1 MEWFRNLPIVRKQML
16 MLMGVALLPI
26 VILGILSYSTAKKEL
41 SHSATEALIAVRDLK
56 TAAIERHFTQLR
68 GQLTSMAQGQD
79 VQEALVELTQG
90 FNSLNAEP
98 PASLSKLA
106 SYYQTQFSA
115 EYQKRSQKT
124 IDSQPILDRL
134 SPAGQW
140 LQNEYIANNANPLG
154 SKHLLDVGA
163 SANTYNRTHEQ
174 LHPKLR
180 HELEAF
186 GYYDIFIVDNAS
198 GNVVYTVFK
207 ELDFATNLTSGS
219 WAKTALAKAFNT
231 AKNLPQGKTTLTDF
245 APYTPSYEAPAG
257 FIATPIYIQ
266 GKAQGT
272 LIVQVP
278 IEPINAIMQERS
290 GMGAT
295 GETYLV
301 GPDYLMRSDSFL
313 DPTHHTVAASF
324 AAPETGS
331 VKTEAIKKALAGQSG
346 AQLLID
352 YNGNPVLSAF
362 APIKLGDFNWVI
374 AAEIDEAEALN
385 SVYSLRTITLVIGL
399 VLLAA
404 VALLA
409 LFSARLVSQ
418 PITRMEQIISR
429 VQQEGNFRLTLNN
442 RDQDEI
448 GKTCRSVDKLVLD
461 TGRVIQLVNLHLQ
474 QLVDGQNVEAINDT
488 FPGELGLLAKG
499 VNSTVAAIEAARQ
512 EQARQA
518 RLIAQKAQEAEQA
531 AEQARH
537 QATQTLIIKQALDVC
552 ATAAMITDTQHKIVY
567 ANEALRNLMRHLD
580 TALRSDVGG
589 VQAEHLTGIELH
601 RFKHLPTLK
610 RAQELTHTEKTRW
623 NLAEFTLDTAV
634 TPIRSLQGEYLGCVV
649 EWIDRTDEL
658 AKYAQ
663 EAKIAQENARIRQA
677 LDASSTST
685 LILDEQQLIIYTNRA
700 MGSLLSTAQNAISSQ
715 LPHFNAGNLLGKSS
729 DYVHSHKQ
737 LQAVALK
744 NNLQAF
750 QIEHAISDKHFV
762 ITASPITDA
771 NRQQLGTVIEWQER
785 TAEIAIEQEINQV
798 IQTASKGDFSALLN
812 LQGKTGFFL
821 NVAQGLNQL
830 ITTTKH
836 ATDEI
841 VRVIGAMA
849 VGDLTQRINSDYS
862 GEFALVK
869 RDVNKTLDSL
879 TRTMGE
885 IILAS
890 ETIATSSQEISAG
903 TQDLSTR
910 TEEQASSLEET
921 AASMEEI
928 TQMLHKSQHNA
939 ETANNLSL
947 QAVEIA
953 KSGDASVEKTAAAM
967 RGIQAAST
975 AIANIIGVIDE
986 LAFQTNLLA
995 LNAAVEAARA
1005 GEQGRGFAVVAAEVR
1020 SLAQRSANSA
1030 KEIKQLIND
1039 SVSRV
1044 QDGSALVESSRKTLN
1059 QMVQEILQ
1067 VASMVGD
1074 IVITTKEQAAGVSQ
1088 INTAILQMDQI
1099 TQQNAALVEEASAA
1113 SETMADQAR
1122 ALDQLMGFFKR

>member
-1 MEWFRNLPIVRKQML
+1 MRKQML

-26 VILGILSYSTAKKEL
+26 VILGLLSYSTAKQEL
-41 SHSATEALIAVRDLK
+41 TRSATDSLIAVRDLK
-56 TAAIERHFTQLR
+56 TAAINRHFEQMR
-68 GQLTSMAQGQD
+68 GQLTSMALSED
-79 VQEALVELTQG
+79 VQKAWQELTQG
-90 FNSLNAEP
+90 FNKLSAES
-98 PASLSKLA
+98 PALA
-106 SYYQTQFSA
+106 DLTAYYRSQFAA

-124 IDSQPILDRL
+124 LVVQPLLERL

-140 LQNEYIANNANPLG
+140 LQSEYIAANTHPLG
-154 SKHLLDVGA
+154 SKHLLNSGA
-163 SANTYNRTHEQ
+163 SANEYNRAHEK

-180 HELEAF
+180 HELAAF
-186 GYYDIFIVDNAS
+186 GYYDVFIVDNAS
-198 GNVVYTVFK
+198 GNVVYSVFK
-207 ELDFATNLTSGS
+207 ELDFATNLTTGS
-219 WAKTALAKAFNT
+219 WAKTALARVFNT
-231 AKNLPQGKTTLTDF
+231 SKNLPQGQTALTDF
-245 APYTPSYEAPAG
+245 APYTPSYEAPAA
-257 FIATPIYIQ
+257 FMATPIYIQ
-266 GKAQGT
+266 GKALGT

-290 GMGAT
+290 GMGKS

-301 GPDYLMRSDSFL
+301 GADYLMRSDSFL
-313 DPTHHTVAASF
+313 DPKQRSVAASF

-331 VKTEAIKKALAGQSG
+331 IKTEAIIQGLAGKSG
-346 AQLLID
+346 AQLLLD
-352 YNGNPVLSAF
+352 YKGNRVLSAF
-362 APIKLGDFNWVI
+362 SPLKIGDFTWVI
-374 AAEIDEAEALN
+374 AAEIDEAEALQ
-385 SVYSLRTITLVIGL
+385 SVYNLRTITLIIGS

-404 VALLA
+404 VAVLA
-409 LFSARLVSQ
+409 LLSARLVSK
-418 PITRMEQIISR
+418 PIASMEQIISR
-429 VQQEGNFRLTLNN
+429 VQKEGNFRLSLNN

-448 GKTCRSVDKLVLD
+448 GNTCRSVDKLVLD
-461 TGRVIQLVNLHLQ
+461 TGRVIQLVNTHLQ
-474 QLVDGQNVEAINDT
+474 QLVQGEAVATIQEL
-488 FPGELGLLAKG
+488 FPGELGLLAQG
-499 VNSTVAAIEAARQ
+499 VNNTVAAIEAARQ

-518 RLIAQKAQEAEQA
+518 GVIAQKAQEAEQA
-531 AEQARH
+531 AAAARH

-552 ATAAMITDTQHKIVY
+552 ATAAMIADGQHKIVY
-567 ANEALRNLMRHLD
+567 HNRALQQLMQRL
-580 TALRSDVGG
+580 TRAL
-589 VQAEHLTGIELH
+589 QAEIGGISAEQLIGVELQ
-601 RFKHLPTLK
+601 RFHHLPALHS
-610 RAQELTHTEKTRW
+610 AQQLTQTHQTRW
-623 NLAEFTLDTAV
+623 HLAEFTLDTAI
-634 TPIRSLQGEYLGCVV
+634 TPIRDPQGVYLGCVV

-658 AKYAQ
+658 AKYA
-663 EAKIAQENARIRQA
+663 EETKIAQENARIRQA

-685 LILDEQQLIIYTNRA
+685 LILDQQQLIIYANRA
-700 MGSLLSTAQNAISSQ
+700 MQSLLSTSQAALCSQ
-715 LPHFNAGNLLGKSS
+715 LPHFNAAAILGKPS
-729 DYVHSHKQ
+729 DFVHPQRELHPAALNNNRQTIQ
-737 LQAVALK
+737 LAS
-744 NNLQAF
+744 
-750 QIEHAISDKHFV
+750 AIGDKHFV
-762 ITASPITDA
+762 ITANPITDTQD
-771 NRQQLGTVIEWQER
+771 NQLGSVIEWLDR

-798 IQTASKGDFSALLN
+798 IQTASKGDFSASLN
-812 LQGKTGFFL
+812 LQGKGGFFL
-821 NVAQGLNQL
+821 NVAQGLNQ
-830 ITTTKH
+830 IIATTKH
-836 ATDEI
+836 ATTEI

-849 VGDLTQRINSDYS
+849 QGDLTQRISSEYS

-879 TRTMGE
+879 TRTISD
-885 IILAS
+885 IIIAS

-939 ETANNLSL
+939 QTANSLSL
-947 QAVEIA
+947 QAVEMA

-967 RGIQAAST
+967 RGIQAASS

-1044 QDGSALVESSRKTLN
+1044 QDGSALVEISRKTLN
-1059 QMVQEILQ
+1059 QMVQEILH
-1067 VASMVGD
+1067 VANMVGD
-1074 IVITTKEQAAGVSQ
+1074 IVHTTKEQAAGVSQ

-1099 TQQNAALVEEASAA
+1099 TQQNAALVEQASAA

>member
-1 MEWFRNLPIVRKQML
+1 MKWFRDLPIVRKQML

-26 VILGILSYSTAKKEL
+26 LILGLLSYSTAKQEL

-56 TAAIERHFTQLR
+56 TAAINRHFDQLR
-68 GQLTSMAQGQD
+68 GQITSMALSED
-79 VQEALVELTQG
+79 VQIALVELTQG
-90 FNSLNAEP
+90 FNSLNSGTP
-98 PASLSKLA
+98 PNSSGLA
-106 SYYQTQFSA
+106 AYYQSQFAA
-115 EYQKRSQKT
+115 EYQKRSQKAIAT
-124 IDSQPILDRL
+124 QPILAAL
-134 SPAGQW
+134 SPAGLW
-140 LQNEYIANNANPLG
+140 LQTEYIANNANPLG
-154 SKHLLDVGA
+154 SKHLLNSGA
-163 SANTYNRTHEQ
+163 DETPYNRTHAK

-207 ELDFATNLTSGS
+207 ELDFATNLTTGS
-219 WAKTALAKAFNT
+219 WAKTDLARAFGQ
-231 AKNLPQGKTTLTDF
+231 AKTLPQGKTSLTDF
-245 APYTPSYEAPAG
+245 APYIPSYEAPAA
-257 FIATPIYIQ
+257 FLATPIYIQ
-266 GKAQGT
+266 GKALGT

-290 GMGAT
+290 GMGKT

-313 DPTHHTVAASF
+313 DPTHHSVSASF

-331 VKTEAIKKALAGQSG
+331 VKTEAIKKALSGQTS
-346 AQLLID
+346 AELLID

-362 APIKLGDFNWVI
+362 APLKIADFSWVI
-374 AAEIDEAEALN
+374 AAEIDQAEALK
-385 SVYSLRTITLVIGL
+385 SVYSLRTLTLIIGVI
-399 VLLAA
+399 LLAA
-404 VALLA
+404 VAVLA
-409 LFSARLVSQ
+409 LFSARMVSQ
-418 PITRMEQIISR
+418 PITSMEHIISR
-429 VQQEGNFRLTLNN
+429 VQKEGNFRLSLNN

-474 QLVDGQNVEAINDT
+474 QLVRGETVNAIT
-488 FPGELGLLAKG
+488 EVFPGDLGLLAQG
-499 VNSTVAAIEAARQ
+499 VNSTVEAIDSARK

-518 RLIAQKAQEAEQA
+518 VIIAQKAQEAEQA
-531 AEQARH
+531 AQEARH

-552 ATAAMITDTQHKIVY
+552 ATAAMIADTHHKIVY
-567 ANEALRNLMRHLD
+567 TNQALEHLMQHMDGALRTEVGSVKAGHLN
-580 TALRSDVGG
+580 
-589 VQAEHLTGIELH
+589 GIELN
-601 RFKHLPTLK
+601 RFAHLP
-610 RAQELTHTEKTRW
+610 
-623 NLAEFTLDTAV
+623 NLANTQQQSQTQKNRWHLGHFTLDTAV
-634 TPIRSLQGEYLGCVV
+634 TPIRGPQGEYLGCVV
-649 EWIDRTDEL
+649 EWIDRTEEL
-658 AKYAQ
+658 AKHAQ
-663 EAKIAQENARIRQA
+663 ETKIAQENARIRQA

-685 LILDEQQLIIYTNRA
+685 LILDEQQLIIYANRA
-700 MGSLLSTAQNAISSQ
+700 MQTLLTASQRAIASQ
-715 LPHFNAGNLLGKSS
+715 IPHFNAAAIMGKSS
-729 DYVHSHKQ
+729 DYVHPHRQ
-737 LQAVALK
+737 LQAAALK
-744 NNLQAF
+744 NNLQTV
-750 QIEHAISDKHFV
+750 QIDNAIGDKHFV
-762 ITASPITDA
+762 ITASPITD
-771 NRQQLGTVIEWQER
+771 NQQQQLGTVIEWR
-785 TAEIAIEQEINQV
+785 DRSAEIAIEKEINQV

-812 LQGKTGFFL
+812 LQGKSGFFL
-821 NVAQGLNQL
+821 NVAQGLNQI

-841 VRVIGAMA
+841 IRVIGAMA
-849 VGDLTQRINSDYS
+849 LGDLTQRISSDYS

-879 TRTMGE
+879 THTMSE

-890 ETIATSSQEISAG
+890 ETIATSSQQISAG

-939 ETANNLSL
+939 ETANSLSL

-1020 SLAQRSANSA
+1020 SLAQRSAHSA
-1030 KEIKQLIND
+1030 KEIKQLIQD

-1044 QDGSALVESSRKTLN
+1044 QDGSALVEVSRKTLN

-1067 VASMVGD
+1067 VANMVGE
-1074 IVITTKEQAAGVSQ
+1074 IVVTTKEQASGVSQ

-1099 TQQNAALVEEASAA
+1099 TQQNAALVEQASAA